1 MEGPI
6 SFQDRKK
13 ELEKAFLNVQMK
25 RNEIMELMDGF
36 KNKPATA
43 GVIHIFPSSRLIV
56 CLIAPKSYG
65 FKSKV
70 TTVPTGSFDVSVRGD
85 ADSEFGENYDE
96 SPGYYIPE
104 KKFTYRDFV
113 KRIIGK

>member
-1 MEGPI
+1 MRLWSSWTASKTNPRL
-6 SFQDRKK
+6 QVLYTYLLYLD
-13 ELEKAFLNVQMK
+13 ELY
-25 RNEIMELMDGF
+25 
-36 KNKPATA
+36 
-43 GVIHIFPSSRLIV
+43 
-56 CLIAPKSYG
+56 CLIASKSYG